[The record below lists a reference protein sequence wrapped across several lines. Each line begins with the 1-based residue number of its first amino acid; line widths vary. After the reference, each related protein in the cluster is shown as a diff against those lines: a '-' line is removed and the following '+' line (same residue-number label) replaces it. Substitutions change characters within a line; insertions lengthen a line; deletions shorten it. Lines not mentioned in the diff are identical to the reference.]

1 MRISAINEH
10 GEILEA
16 LKSRDTKNAKYW
28 MEQHIILRKKN
39 FAPLLNKKDKEQGKQ
54 WNKSKIKIMLIWDAT
69 FFRRASQSL

>member
-28 MEQHIILRKKN
+28 VEQHIILRKKN

-54 WNKSKIKIMLIWDAT
+54 
-69 FFRRASQSL
+69 